1 MKISTILYLSMCAL
15 IPFSANARGPHM
27 NEEYAKQV
35 FVDSSNNSM
44 PYRILSPD
52 NIELGEKYPLVI
64 FLHGSGERGDDNEKQ
79 LAHGASTFSNPANI
93 DKYPAFVVFP
103 QCKEKSW
110 TEKIDE
116 RMFMPGAP
124 IQEESKSEKLVMN
137 LIEDL
142 IEHNPI
148 DRNRIYIIGMSM
160 GGIAT
165 YDLVCR
171 HPEVFTAAV
180 PICGAINPERLSD
193 ARGVKFLIFHGEEDD
208 EVPSFCSREAY
219 KALNSLG
226 AEVDYVEF
234 AGMGHDCW
242 SSAFNYP
249 SFLPWL
255 FSQTKSPISNPY
267 ESDLTYL
274 E

>member
-1 MKISTILYLSMCAL
+1 
-15 IPFSANARGPHM
+15 M

-52 NIELGEKYPLVI
+52 NIELGKKYPLVV

-93 DKYPAFVVFP
+93 NKYPAFVVFP
-103 QCKEKSW
+103 QCKEKAW

-124 IQEESKSEKLVMN
+124 VPDESKSEKLVMD

-148 DRNRIYIIGMSM
+148 DSNRIYIVGMSM
-160 GGIAT
+160 GGIAA

-171 HPEVFTAAV
+171 HPDVFTAAV
-180 PICGAINPERLSD
+180 PICGAVNPERLID
-193 ARGVKFLIFHGEEDD
+193 AKGVKFLIFHGEEDD

-219 KALNSLG
+219 KALNLLG